1 MRGART
7 ADNPAPHLLAALDQ
21 VRGVVVAQRR
31 VADKSNEIPALP
43 ELLAPLDLDGA
54 LITADATA
62 HPDRHRRV
70 DHLPG
75 RPLPADGQGQPARS
89 APDAQGPALEG
100 RPGPVHPR
108 RLPRAAGA
116 AHPQGRP
123 GPPVGGLPRRR
134 PGDPGSGAPAP
145 STSAAAARRRPPR
158 SSTRFCSLPVDQ
170 ARPEQIAA
178 WTRGHWA
185 IENRLHWIGDMV
197 TGEDRHQLRTRNGP
211 QIMAALRNPAT
222 RPHPPRPRT
231 PHTHHHHHQI
241 PGPTPPTSH
250 QTTHP
255 TTPLNQPCRPP
266 ATSTENLRVTARVVS
281 RRPASRILHP
291 RSRAGTMDPGADASR
306 QDPAPAESGRCID
319 SQA

>member
-1 MRGART
+1 M
-7 ADNPAPHLLAALDQ
+7 
-21 VRGVVVAQRR
+21 AQRR

-89 APDAQGPALEG
+89 APDAQEPALEG
-100 RPGPVHPR
+100 HPGHLRPR

-134 PGDPGSGAPAP
+134 PGDPGSDAPAP
-145 STSAAAARRRPPR
+145 SRARSRSR
-158 SSTRFCSLPVDQ
+158 SSTRFCSLPMDQ

-178 WTRGHWA
+178 WTRDHWA
-185 IENRLHWIGDMV
+185 IENRLHWIRDMV
-197 TGEDRHQLRTRNGP
+197 TGEDHHQLRTRNGP
-211 QIMAALRNPAT
+211 ETMAALRNPAT
-222 RPHPPRPRT
+222 RPHPPLPRT
-231 PHTHHHHHQI
+231 PHTHRHHHQSH
-241 PGPTPPTSH
+241 GPTPPTSH
-250 QTTHP
+250 QTTSPNHP
-255 TTPLNQPCRPP
+255 PEPTLPTPCHLHGEPSGDGARRLSP
-266 ATSTENLRVTARVVS
+266 TSK
-281 RRPASRILHP
+281 
-291 RSRAGTMDPGADASR
+291 
-306 QDPAPAESGRCID
+306 QDPAPAESGRHHGPGR
-319 SQA
+319 

>member
-1 MRGART
+1 M
-7 ADNPAPHLLAALDQ
+7 
-21 VRGVVVAQRR
+21 
-31 VADKSNEIPALP
+31 
-43 ELLAPLDLDGA
+43 
-54 LITADATA
+54 
-62 HPDRHRRV
+62 
-70 DHLPG
+70 
-75 RPLPADGQGQPARS
+75 
-89 APDAQGPALEG
+89 
-100 RPGPVHPR
+100 
-108 RLPRAAGA
+108 
-116 AHPQGRP
+116 
-123 GPPVGGLPRRR
+123 GGLPRRR
-134 PGDPGSGAPAP
+134 PGDPGSDAPAP

-185 IENRLHWIGDMV
+185 IENRLHWIRDMV

-211 QIMAALRNPAT
+211 LISAALRNPAT
-222 RPHPPRPRT
+222 RPHPTLPRT